1 MKRRA
6 KYIRVEQE
14 DLKRVVNG
22 KTMTCISCGDVIAI
36 GNTKGK
42 FNCPNC
48 GWENEIKENK

>member
-22 KTMTCISCGDVIAI
+22 KTMICISCGDVIAI